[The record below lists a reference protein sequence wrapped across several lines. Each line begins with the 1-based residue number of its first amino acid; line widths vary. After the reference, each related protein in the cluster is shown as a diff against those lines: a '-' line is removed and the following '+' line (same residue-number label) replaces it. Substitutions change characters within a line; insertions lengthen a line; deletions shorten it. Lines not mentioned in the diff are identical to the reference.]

1 MPTPSELISV
11 SILDRD
17 YQFTCPE
24 DEREALKAAALF
36 LDEKLRET
44 KASGNLM
51 ALERIAVMTALNLS
65 DELLK
70 SRLHDQRRHEQVDQK
85 IRMLVS
91 QVYKRS
97 KIQVIRVWVR
107 RHCEIFARPEMNPP
121 AQVLR
126 LCRCRWETP
135 TRVFLR

>member
-1 MPTPSELISV
+1 MTGASDLISV

-17 YQFTCPE
+17 YQFTCPD

-44 KASGNLM
+44 KSTGNLM

-70 SRLHDQRRHEQVDQK
+70 LRAMDQRRQEQVDSK
-85 IRMLVS
+85 IRMLAD
-91 QVYKRS
+91 
-97 KIQVIRVWVR
+97 
-107 RHCEIFARPEMNPP
+107 ELDDALN
-121 AQVLR
+121 AGLD
-126 LCRCRWETP
+126 
-135 TRVFLR
+135 